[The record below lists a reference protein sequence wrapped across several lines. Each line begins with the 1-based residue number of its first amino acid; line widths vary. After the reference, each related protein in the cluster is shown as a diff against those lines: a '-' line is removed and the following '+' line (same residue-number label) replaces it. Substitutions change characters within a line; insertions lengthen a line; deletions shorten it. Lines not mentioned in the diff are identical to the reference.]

1 MLNVW
6 RSEHIRNL
14 PDAMTSVA
22 RRSLAISKRTERE
35 RGGESFSLRGL
46 GSLAF
51 HAWNEIRLAIEP
63 TFQHFASSILF
74 KLGWISLNSEW
85 MNSEEKTRQ
94 GFVASVVRWSTIHS
108 RVVLLQVMERERKR
122 EKKGWNTVQQSD
134 KVISIDNFSLFGCR
148 RRFDEWIAELAFDA
162 GGVN

>member
-1 MLNVW
+1 MRW
-6 RSEHIRNL
+6 
-14 PDAMTSVA
+14 
-22 RRSLAISKRTERE
+22 RRSLGDRSQLANGQRERE

-122 EKKGWNTVQQSD
+122 EKKDGIQCS
-134 KVISIDNFSLFGCR
+134 KVIKWFRSIISLCCR

>member
-22 RRSLAISKRTERE
+22 RRSLAISKRTERERE

-122 EKKGWNTVQQSD
+122 EKKDGIQCS
-134 KVISIDNFSLFGCR
+134 KVIKWFRSIISLCS
-148 RRFDEWIAELAFDA
+148 IV
-162 GGVN
+162 GGGSMNESRNWLSMQAA